1 MSSFAGLL
9 HVGSVKATKS
19 ALSVGEP
26 LLRGSH
32 TGGETSS
39 LGLLMGTSGSSLLGI
54 DLNIV
59 LGLSKTSSRGLLLHV
74 PLLEG
79 RSSRGLLILRL
90 TIFLHLTGHDLSLS
104 LSVLGLAVL
113 LVAEGLGKVG
123 DQRLLVLVC
132 LLGDGGVLSLGGG
145 RLGLGSGVGG
155 VLLKLG
161 LGLGKLLQKGLVG
174 NLELGDLGLAS
185 SVVHQASITLG
196 AVRVWDLGG
205 STAAAREDAPFL
217 LDLQKTTSGAVLGL
231 AASAVLHLAA
241 DIGLRNV
248 LLEHMVPRLLD
259 DSELLGLLN

>member
-1 MSSFAGLL
+1 
-9 HVGSVKATKS
+9 
-19 ALSVGEP
+19 
-26 LLRGSH
+26 
-32 TGGETSS
+32 
-39 LGLLMGTSGSSLLGI
+39 MGTSGSSLLGI

-79 RSSRGLLILRL
+79 RSSRGLLLLGL
-90 TIFLHLTGHDLSLS
+90 TVFLHLTGHDLSLS

-217 LDLQKTTSGAVLGL
+217 LDLLLLGLQKTTSGAVLGL

-259 DSELLGLLN
+259 NSELLGLLN

>member
-19 ALSVGEP
+19 AMSVGEP

-79 RSSRGLLILRL
+79 RSSRGLLLLGL
-90 TIFLHLTGHDLSLS
+90 TVFLHLTGHDLSLS

-145 RLGLGSGVGG
+145 RLGLG
-155 VLLKLG
+155 
-161 LGLGKLLQKGLVG
+161 KLLQKGLVG

-185 SVVHQASITLG
+185 SVPHQASITLG
-196 AVRVWDLGG
+196 AVRVCDLGG
-205 STAAAREDAPFL
+205 STAAASDEAPFL
-217 LDLQKTTSGAVLGL
+217 LDLLLLGLQKTTSGAVLGL

-241 DIGLRNV
+241 DIG
-248 LLEHMVPRLLD
+248 
-259 DSELLGLLN
+259 